1 MTGKRQQFRPSQ
13 SEIKRRYE
21 TVRAAMRAADLE
33 ALVVSGSEYTGFEG
47 AVRYL
52 CGFHILHRYAY
63 VLVPVED
70 DPICVFP
77 REATWVG
84 DHTETFIEQR
94 EFPDHCGRWM
104 ADYLKGKKAGR
115 VGVYGLNYIMPV
127 RDYRALVD
135 GGFEIVDF
143 EEQFDHARARKSD
156 EELASIRHSMEI
168 NKTGVLA
175 VLQAFQPGRTETELM
190 AVAEQAFVARGSAR
204 STMNMVLTGPRG
216 SIHPQ
221 MVFPDPDKKVNA
233 SDGLLYGLEV
243 AGPGGHWVEF
253 SRLLAPKGLDD
264 ETRRLMDCYEEYF
277 ELLKTHLKAGT
288 TAEEVHTR
296 SVRPFKEQG
305 YRLGHVSGH
314 SIGMTMIEMPR
325 IGEGS
330 EFVLPENFVCS
341 MHPHVM
347 TEDRTHCLYMQD
359 TFCVGRDGGEPL
371 SGAPMKFYVGGESSL

>member
-1 MTGKRQQFRPSQ
+1 MAGRKKPFQPDEA
-13 SEIKRRYE
+13 EIQRRYGKI
-21 TVRAAMRAADLE
+21 RAAMSAARIEGLI
-33 ALVVSGSEYTGFEG
+33 VSGSEYTGFEG
-47 AVRYL
+47 AVRYT

-63 VLVPVED
+63 VVIPLAE

-84 DHTETFIEQR
+84 DHTDTFVEQR

-104 ADYLKGKKAGR
+104 ADFFRRKKIDR

-127 RDYRALVD
+127 RDYQALVAAGLD
-135 GGFEIVDF
+135 IVDF
-143 EEQFDHARARKSD
+143 EEAFDHARAQKS
-156 EELASIRHSMEI
+156 EEEIKSIRHSMEI
-168 NKTGVLA
+168 NRDGVLA
-175 VLQAFQPGRTETELM
+175 VLQAYQPGRTETELM
-190 AVAEQAFVARGSAR
+190 AVAEHTFVARGTAR
-204 STMNMVLTGPRG
+204 STMNMVLTGPSG

-221 MVFPDPDKKVNA
+221 MVFPDPERKVTA

-253 SRLLAPKGLDD
+253 SRLLAPRGLDG
-264 ETRRLMDCYEEYF
+264 ETRRLMDCYEESF
-277 ELLKTHLKAGT
+277 ELLKTHLKAGN
-288 TAEEVHTR
+288 TAEEVHSR
-296 SVRPFKEQG
+296 SVTPFKKRG
-305 YRLGHVSGH
+305 YQLGHVSGH

-330 EFVLPENFVCS
+330 EFELPENFVCS

-359 TFCVGRDGGEPL
+359 TFRVGLDGGEVL

>member
-1 MTGKRQQFRPSQ
+1 MTSRKKQFQPDK
-13 SEIKRRYE
+13 SEIKRRYDN
-21 TVRAAMRAADLE
+21 VRAAMRAADLE
-33 ALVVSGSEYTGFEG
+33 ALLVSGSEYTGFEG
-47 AVRYL
+47 AVRYM

-63 VLVPVED
+63 VLVPIED

-84 DHTETFIEQR
+84 DHTDTFIEQR

-104 ADYLKGKKAGR
+104 ADFLKGRKAKR
-115 VGVYGLNYIMPV
+115 VGIYGLNYIMPV
-127 RDYRALVD
+127 RDYQALA
-135 GGFEIVDF
+135 GAGFDIVDF
-143 EEQFDHARARKSD
+143 EEGFDHARARKSE

-168 NKTGVLA
+168 NKIGVLA
-175 VLQAFQPGRTETELM
+175 VLQAFQPGKTETELM
-190 AVAEQAFVARGSAR
+190 AVAEQAFVVRGSAR
-204 STMNMVLTGPRG
+204 STMNMVLTGPSG

-221 MVFPDPDKKVNA
+221 MVFPDPDRKVNA

-296 SVRPFKEQG
+296 SIRPFKEQG

-330 EFVLPENFVCS
+330 EFELPEDFVCS

-359 TFCVGRDGGEPL
+359 TFRVGLDGGEVL
-371 SGAPMKFYVGGESSL
+371 SGAPMKFYVGGEDSL

>member
-1 MTGKRQQFRPSQ
+1 MTGKRQQFQPSEV
-13 SEIKRRYE
+13 EIKRRYDN
-21 TVRAAMRAADLE
+21 VRAAMREADLE

-63 VLVPVED
+63 VLVTLED

-104 ADYLKGKKAGR
+104 ADYLKGRKFKR
-115 VGVYGLNYIMPV
+115 VGIYGLNYIMPV
-127 RDYRALVD
+127 RDYRALA
-135 GGFEIVDF
+135 GAGFEIVDF
-143 EEQFDHARARKSD
+143 EEGFDHARAQKSE
-156 EELASIRHSMEI
+156 EELASIRHSMDI
-168 NKTGVLA
+168 NKAGVIA
-175 VLQAFQPGRTETELM
+175 VLQAFQPGKTEAELM

-204 STMNMVLTGPRG
+204 STMNMVLTGPKG

-221 MVFPDPDKKVNA
+221 MVFPDPDKKVKA
-233 SDGLLYGLEV
+233 DDGLLYGLEV

-253 SRLLAPKGLDD
+253 SRLLAPKGLDE
-264 ETRRLMDCYEEYF
+264 ETRLLMGCYQEYI
-277 ELLKTHLKAGT
+277 ELLKTHLKAGS
-288 TAEEVHTR
+288 TAEDVHTK
-296 SVRPFKEQG
+296 SVWPFKERG

-347 TEDRTHCLYMQD
+347 TQDRTHCLYMQD
-359 TFCVGRDGGEPL
+359 TFRVGQDGGEML
-371 SGAPMKFYVGGESSL
+371 SGAPMKYYLGGETSL